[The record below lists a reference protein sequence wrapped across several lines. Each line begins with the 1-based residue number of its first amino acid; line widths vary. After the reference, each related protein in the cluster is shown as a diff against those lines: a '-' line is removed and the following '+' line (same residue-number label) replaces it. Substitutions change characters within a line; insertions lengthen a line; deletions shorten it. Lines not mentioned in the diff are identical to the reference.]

1 MCPSYFGLSSF
12 VLCLVIC
19 NGLLCLLWDWFDPC
33 VVQRPV
39 WGHRRLRVRW
49 YQQSDQG
56 ACPPSIC
63 HGCSN
68 TELQSTFPTYL
79 FSDFF
84 WWAGLAVWPGACQ
97 GCRYVDQGT
106 LFALLVKCFDPWY
119 CESVVVF
126 PSPQNGSHFGVSRS
140 VSKAG
145 VTLEGLLPVEPV
157 GWGGLVGWIHQIM

>member
-1 MCPSYFGLSSF
+1 MACFACCGIGLIPVLFRGQSGAIVDLGLGGISSQTKVPALHPF
-12 VLCLVIC
+12 AM
-19 NGLLCLLWDWFDPC
+19 
-33 VVQRPV
+33 VVVTLNCRALSPLISSV
-39 WGHRRLRVRW
+39 
-49 YQQSDQG
+49 
-56 ACPPSIC
+56 
-63 HGCSN
+63 
-68 TELQSTFPTYL
+68 T
-79 FSDFF
+79 FF